1 MHDIDYDPDDEI
13 ELEYDLIRNSFLH
26 LTTSILKGYKKYIIK
41 TDQFG
46 DFNNQFD
53 IKNFLLSHKQ
63 EKSGSFLSSFM
74 DTRLF

>member
-1 MHDIDYDPDDEI
+1 MHDIDYDPDDEV

-53 IKNFLLSHKQ
+53 IKNFLLSHK
-63 EKSGSFLSSFM
+63 
-74 DTRLF
+74 